1 MLKMDLEPKIRTFIT
16 SNFYVAEPEK
26 LGSEASLLDG
36 GIVDSTGILEVVSF
50 LETEFGIRV
59 ADDDMVPDNLDSI
72 AKIAAFV
79 ARKRAA

>member
-1 MLKMDLEPKIRTFIT
+1 MIVEDSIRAFIT
-16 SNFYVAEPEK
+16 ANFYVAEPDK
-26 LGSEASLLDG
+26 LQGDSSLLDS

-59 ADDDMVPDNLDSI
+59 ADEDMVPDNLDSI
-72 AKIAAFV
+72 AQIAAFV